1 MTANATSIKQ
11 SHILADTINNVLSLD
26 EEIREAIVRYAG
38 SIIAIELLNT
48 RQTLYLQIT
57 GEGIAVI
64 EPAGAIPDISVR
76 GTPGQ
81 LFAYLMALKRDE
93 PATSGVIEITGNIAL
108 AQKLAEFARR
118 LDPDWEGKL
127 SEWIGDAPARCVGN
141 TARTTLRLAAHV
153 RDTVHNNMGEY
164 LLYESGMLAEPDEVN
179 RFVRA
184 VDVLRNDVE
193 RLGLRLDRLQ
203 QRTRNTD

>member
-1 MTANATSIKQ
+1 MIANSTPIKQ
-11 SHILADTINNVLSLD
+11 PHILADTINNVLSLD

-57 GEGIAVI
+57 GEGIAVV

-76 GTPGQ
+76 GTPGR
-81 LFAYLMALKRDE
+81 LFAYLIALKRDE

-127 SEWIGDAPARCVGN
+127 SEWIGDVPARCVGN
-141 TARTTLRLAAHV
+141 MARATLRLAGHV
-153 RDTVHNNMGEY
+153 GDTVHNNMGEY
-164 LLYESGMLAEPDEVN
+164 LLYESGMVAEPDEVS

-184 VDVLRNDVE
+184 VDMLRNDVE